1 MLLFNCQAIRCS
13 FSLPRLRNNQGKF
26 VADRSLPDR
35 RNPKAAREIGF
46 RELGFTLNFTIDH
59 RRSHVP
65 GIFSAA
71 RSSSGRIPLHAS
83 RPATDATGCNAQR
96 ENRFPIDARLQESS
110 CRWSY
115 APRGLIILSIGQAIM
130 HVEQLT
136 KHLRI
141 SPMQNAIR

>member
-1 MLLFNCQAIRCS
+1 M
-13 FSLPRLRNNQGKF
+13 
-26 VADRSLPDR
+26 PDR

-65 GIFSAA
+65 SIFSAA
-71 RSSSGRIPLHAS
+71 RSSSGRIPPHAS

-96 ENRFPIDARLQESS
+96 ENRFPIDARLQES
-110 CRWSY
+110 RWSY
-115 APRGLIILSIGQAIM
+115 APRGLLILSIEQAAV

-141 SPMQNAIR
+141 SPMQNAIRRFTYTRHFACILMAGVTRPKSNVSNTTFN